1 MAQRS
6 EWLSS
11 LVAIILNVMKYTFL
25 SLASLA
31 VVACCPRQGG
41 GGSDVADQW
50 TDEEIE
56 AKIDELLPQLS
67 LEEKVAMC
75 HAQSKFSSPGV
86 PRLGIPEIWY
96 ADGPHGVRAEVNWD
110 DWGYA
115 GWTNDSVTAFPAL
128 TALAAS
134 FNPSLSAD
142 YGKAVAEEALYRGKD
157 MMLGPGVEI
166 YRTPLCGRNFEYM
179 GEDPFLASRM
189 VVPYVKAMQEQTV
202 SVCVKH
208 FALNNQEKWRTL
220 VDVHVSERALREI
233 YLPAYEAAVKEG
245 GAWALMGSYNLYD
258 GQHCCHNKKLNDILR
273 GEWGFDG
280 CLVTDWG
287 GATNTVE
294 AANNGLDIE
303 MGTYTNGF
311 TESAKF
317 AYDDYYLAKP
327 YIEALK
333 SGAVPMSTLDQ
344 KARNILRLMFRTTM
358 AKNRPRGCKGNKE
371 HFETALNVAREGVTL
386 LKNEGGLLPLD
397 PQAKM
402 TIAVIGEN
410 ATRSMLGGGSS
421 ELKGLHEISP
431 LEGVRKA
438 FPNANVVWSMGYG
451 SGPETYG
458 RVAPSP
464 YNADSLA
471 RAAVEVAAKADV
483 VLYFGGLVKAYEQDM
498 EGGDRVQ
505 YGLPFGQDELIGR
518 LLDVN
523 SKFVAVMISGNAVA
537 MPWVNRVPA
546 VVQGWYLGS
555 EAGEALADVISGK
568 VNPSGK
574 LPFSFPVKLEDN
586 AAHSFGQEVVYP
598 GVESDAYRE
607 EYKEGILVGYRW
619 HEAKGV
625 KPLFPFGF
633 GLSYTRFEISDASLS
648 ASELAPDGTLTVRAK
663 VKNVGGRD
671 GKEVVQVYVGKKDSR
686 VERAPKELKGFAK
699 VDVMAGAQGEVSID
713 IPVSSLAFFDEEAHR
728 WEVEKGAYTVFV
740 GNSSDNIACELPLE
754 VR

>member
-1 MAQRS
+1 MRY
-6 EWLSS
+6 S
-11 LVAIILNVMKYTFL
+11 LL
-25 SLASLA
+25 SLTALA
-31 VVACCPRQGG
+31 AVACCPQN
-41 GGSDVADQW
+41 GSDVQNDQW
-50 TDEEIE
+50 TDAEIE
-56 AKIDELLPQLS
+56 AKIDTILPKLT
-67 LEEKVAMC
+67 LEEKVALC
-75 HAQSKFSSPGV
+75 HAQSKFSTPGV
-86 PRLGIPEIWY
+86 ARLGIPELWY
-96 ADGPHGVRAEVNWD
+96 SDGPHGVRAEVNWD

-134 FNPSLSAD
+134 FNPDLSAA

-179 GEDPFLASRM
+179 GEDPFLASKM
-189 VVPYVKAMQEQTV
+189 VVPYIKAMQAQTV
-202 SVCVKH
+202 SCCVKH
-208 FALNNQEKWRTL
+208 FALNNQEQWRTL
-220 VDVHVSERALREI
+220 VDVHVSDRALREI

-245 GAWALMGSYNLYD
+245 GAWAIMGSYNLYD

-280 CLVTDWG
+280 CVVTDWG

-327 YIEALK
+327 YLKALK
-333 SGAVPMSTLDQ
+333 DGTVPMSTIDQ

-358 AKNRPRGCKGNKE
+358 AKHRPAGCKGSKE
-371 HFETALNVAREGVTL
+371 HFETALNVAREGITL
-386 LKNEGGLLPLD
+386 LKNEGNILPLD
-397 PQAKM
+397 PNTTK

-421 ELKGLHEISP
+421 ELKGLFEISP
-431 LEGVRKA
+431 LEGIRKA

-451 SGPETYG
+451 SGPEAYG

-464 YNADSLA
+464 YNADSLFKE
-471 RAAVEVAAKADV
+471 AVKVAQKADLVIYVGGLAKA
-483 VLYFGGLVKAYEQDM
+483 YQQDM
-498 EGGDRVQ
+498 EGGDRLEFS
-505 YGLPFGQDELIGR
+505 LPFGQDKLINSI
-518 LLDVN
+518 LDVN
-523 SKFVAVMISGNAVA
+523 KNFIAVMISGNAAA
-537 MPWVNRVPA
+537 MPWIDRVPA
-546 VVQGWYLGS
+546 LIQGWYLGS

-574 LPFSFPVKLEDN
+574 LPFSFPVRLEDN
-586 AAHSFGQEVVYP
+586 AAHSFGEAVVYP
-598 GVESDAYRE
+598 GVESDSYRE
-607 EYKEGILVGYRW
+607 EYKEGIFVGYRW
-619 HEAKGV
+619 HEAKGI

-633 GLSYTRFEISDASLS
+633 GLSYTTFEIADAKIASNSLS
-648 ASELAPDGTLTVRAK
+648 EDAELKVSAS
-663 VKNVGGRD
+663 VKNTGSRD
-671 GKEVVQVYVGKKDSR
+671 GKEVVEVYVGKKDSR

-699 VDVMAGAQGEVSID
+699 VEVPVGAQKQVSIS
-713 IPVSSLAFFDEEAHR
+713 IPVKSLAFFDETAQK
-728 WEVEKGAYTVFV
+728 WEVEKGDYVLYV
-740 GNSSDNIACELPLE
+740 GNSSDNITSEIAFS
-754 VR
+754 VK

>member
-1 MAQRS
+1 MRY
-6 EWLSS
+6 S
-11 LVAIILNVMKYTFL
+11 LL
-25 SLASLA
+25 SLTALA
-31 VVACCPRQGG
+31 AVACCPQN
-41 GGSDVADQW
+41 GSDVQNDQW
-50 TDEEIE
+50 TDAEIE
-56 AKIDELLPQLS
+56 AKIDTILPKLT
-67 LEEKVAMC
+67 LEEKVALC
-75 HAQSKFSSPGV
+75 HAQSKFSTPGV
-86 PRLGIPEIWY
+86 ARLGIPELWY
-96 ADGPHGVRAEVNWD
+96 SDGPHGVRAEVNWD

-134 FNPSLSAD
+134 FNPDLSAA

-179 GEDPFLASRM
+179 GEDPFLASKM
-189 VVPYVKAMQEQTV
+189 VVPYIKAMQAQTV
-202 SVCVKH
+202 SCCVKH
-208 FALNNQEKWRTL
+208 FALNNQEQWRTL
-220 VDVHVSERALREI
+220 VDVHVSDRALREI

-245 GAWALMGSYNLYD
+245 GAWAIMGSYNLYD

-280 CLVTDWG
+280 CVVTDWG

-327 YIEALK
+327 YLKALK
-333 SGAVPMSTLDQ
+333 DGTVPMSTIDQ

-358 AKNRPRGCKGNKE
+358 AKHRPAGCKGSKE
-371 HFETALNVAREGVTL
+371 HFETALNVAREGITL
-386 LKNEGGLLPLD
+386 LKNEGNILPLD
-397 PQAKM
+397 PNTTK

-421 ELKGLHEISP
+421 ELKGLFEISP
-431 LEGVRKA
+431 LEGIRKA

-451 SGPETYG
+451 SGPEAYG

-464 YNADSLA
+464 YNADSLFKE
-471 RAAVEVAAKADV
+471 AVKVAQKADLVIYVGGLAKA
-483 VLYFGGLVKAYEQDM
+483 YQQDM
-498 EGGDRVQ
+498 EGGDRLEFS
-505 YGLPFGQDELIGR
+505 LPFGQDKLINSI
-518 LLDVN
+518 LDVN
-523 SKFVAVMISGNAVA
+523 KNFIAVMLSGNAAA
-537 MPWVNRVPA
+537 MPWIDRVPA
-546 VVQGWYLGS
+546 LIQGWYLGS

-574 LPFSFPVKLEDN
+574 LPFSFPVRLEDN
-586 AAHSFGQEVVYP
+586 AAHSFGEAVVYP
-598 GVESDAYRE
+598 GVESDSYRE
-607 EYKEGILVGYRW
+607 EYKEGIFVGYRW
-619 HEAKGV
+619 HEAKGI

-633 GLSYTRFEISDASLS
+633 GLSYTTFEIADAKIASNSLS
-648 ASELAPDGTLTVRAK
+648 EDAELKVSAT
-663 VKNVGGRD
+663 VKNTGSRD
-671 GKEVVQVYVGKKDSR
+671 GKEVVEVYVGKKDSR

-699 VDVMAGAQGEVSID
+699 VEVPVGAQKQVSIS
-713 IPVSSLAFFDEEAHR
+713 IPVKSLAFFDETAQK
-728 WEVEKGAYTVFV
+728 WEVEKGDYVLYV
-740 GNSSDNIACELPLE
+740 GNSSDNITSEIAFS
-754 VR
+754 VK

>member
-1 MAQRS
+1 MRY
-6 EWLSS
+6 S
-11 LVAIILNVMKYTFL
+11 LL
-25 SLASLA
+25 SLTALA
-31 VVACCPRQGG
+31 AVACCPQN
-41 GGSDVADQW
+41 GSDVQNDQW
-50 TDEEIE
+50 TDAEIE
-56 AKIDELLPQLS
+56 AKIDTILPKLT
-67 LEEKVAMC
+67 LEEKVALC
-75 HAQSKFSSPGV
+75 HAQSKFSTPGV
-86 PRLGIPEIWY
+86 ARLGIPELWY
-96 ADGPHGVRAEVNWD
+96 SDGPHGVRAEVNWD

-134 FNPSLSAD
+134 FNPDLSAA

-179 GEDPFLASRM
+179 GEDPFLASKM
-189 VVPYVKAMQEQTV
+189 VVPYIKAMQAQTV
-202 SVCVKH
+202 SCCVKH
-208 FALNNQEKWRTL
+208 FALNNQEQWRTL
-220 VDVHVSERALREI
+220 VDVHVSDRALREI

-245 GAWALMGSYNLYD
+245 GAWAIMGSYNLYD

-280 CLVTDWG
+280 CVVTDWG

-327 YIEALK
+327 YLKALK
-333 SGAVPMSTLDQ
+333 DGTVPMSTIDQ

-358 AKNRPRGCKGNKE
+358 AKHRPAGCKGSKE
-371 HFETALNVAREGVTL
+371 HFETALNVAREGITL
-386 LKNEGGLLPLD
+386 LKNEGNILPLD
-397 PQAKM
+397 PNTTK

-421 ELKGLHEISP
+421 ELKGLFEISP
-431 LEGVRKA
+431 LEGIRKA

-451 SGPETYG
+451 SGPEAYG

-464 YNADSLA
+464 YNADSLFKE
-471 RAAVEVAAKADV
+471 AVKVAQKADLVIYVGGLAKA
-483 VLYFGGLVKAYEQDM
+483 YQQDM
-498 EGGDRVQ
+498 EGGDRLEFS
-505 YGLPFGQDELIGR
+505 LPFGQDKLINSI
-518 LLDVN
+518 LDVN
-523 SKFVAVMISGNAVA
+523 KNFIAVMLSGNAAA
-537 MPWVNRVPA
+537 MPWIDRVPA
-546 VVQGWYLGS
+546 LIQGWYLGS

-574 LPFSFPVKLEDN
+574 LPFSFPVRLEDN
-586 AAHSFGQEVVYP
+586 AAHSFGEAVVYP
-598 GVESDAYRE
+598 GVESDSYRE
-607 EYKEGILVGYRW
+607 EYKEGIFVGYRW
-619 HEAKGV
+619 HEAKGI

-633 GLSYTRFEISDASLS
+633 GLSYTTFEIADAKIASNSLS
-648 ASELAPDGTLTVRAK
+648 EDAELKVSAT
-663 VKNVGGRD
+663 VKNTGSRD
-671 GKEVVQVYVGKKDSR
+671 GKEVVEVYVGKKDSR

-699 VDVMAGAQGEVSID
+699 VEVPVGAQKQVSIS
-713 IPVSSLAFFDEEAHR
+713 IPVKSLAFFDETAQK
-728 WEVEKGAYTVFV
+728 WEVEKGDYVLFV
-740 GNSSDNIACELPLE
+740 GNSSDNITSEIAFS
-754 VR
+754 VK